1 MDRRQCHQMALRGIG
16 RPAEIRTNRGTVHR
30 GIVDR
35 VTNDRV
41 YLRPMANQAGR
52 GSYGGFG
59 YGLGG
64 NYSKRKN
71 YSRNNGQNYNR
82 SNGPYYGPYGG
93 GYGWVPA
100 VTGFALGAIVSLAFL
115 AFFF

>member
-1 MDRRQCHQMALRGIG
+1 MDKRQCHQMALRGIG

-41 YLRPMANQAGR
+41 YLRPMGNQSGPR
-52 GSYGGFG
+52 NYGGFG

-64 NYSKRKN
+64 NYSRRKN
-71 YSRNNGQNYNR
+71 YSRNNGRN
-82 SNGPYYGPYGG
+82 YGPYGG
-93 GYGWVPA
+93 GYGGGYGYGWVPA